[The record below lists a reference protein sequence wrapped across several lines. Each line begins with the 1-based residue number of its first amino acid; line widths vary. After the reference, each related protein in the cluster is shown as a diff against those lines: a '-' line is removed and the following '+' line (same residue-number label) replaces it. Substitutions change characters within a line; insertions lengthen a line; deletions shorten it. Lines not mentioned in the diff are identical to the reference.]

1 MEDYEVLNP
10 GGHKH
15 LIDKIKECLDHKAD
29 ADMLTY
35 EEVDGRKLLTL
46 RTTEGEE

>member
-1 MEDYEVLNP
+1 MSDFEVLTP
-10 GGHKH
+10 GGHQH
-15 LIDKIKECLDHKAD
+15 LIEEIEERLDQKAD
-29 ADMLTY
+29 ADILTY